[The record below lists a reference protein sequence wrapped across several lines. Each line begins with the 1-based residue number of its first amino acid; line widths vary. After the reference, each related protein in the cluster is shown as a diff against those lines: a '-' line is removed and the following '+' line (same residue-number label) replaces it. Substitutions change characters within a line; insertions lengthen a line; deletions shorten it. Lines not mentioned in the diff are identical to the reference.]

1 MASHFLRCSAKA
13 LKQCTALHISM
24 QVYEGATFGQRMSTW
39 WVARLTCMLLSKSR
53 LGNLTLGGQL
63 HWNNASA
70 SARAVQNGIRCYF
83 WSKFGWVVVPTC
95 QLHQEEADAKRQVAL
110 PKVSVPSKVWAHILH
125 EP

>member
-1 MASHFLRCSAKA
+1 
-13 LKQCTALHISM
+13 
-24 QVYEGATFGQRMSTW
+24 
-39 WVARLTCMLLSKSR
+39 MLLPKSR

-70 SARAVQNGIRCYF
+70 KWDPVLF
-83 WSKFGWVVVPTC
+83 LVKVWVGEGGNC

-110 PKVSVPSKVWAHILH
+110 PKISVPSKVWAHILH